1 MYTKKGMIV
10 KMEDQQTYIVD
21 DVKVV
26 DNKEYIILYS
36 TEKIAF
42 YLATESVVDGQ
53 VQYNFIEKEEA
64 VKIAEQIDKMDHL
77 DD

>member
-26 DNKEYIILYS
+26 DNKEYVILYS

-42 YLATESVVDGQ
+42 YLATESIVDGQ
-53 VQYNFIEKEEA
+53 VQYNFLEQEEA